1 MASLAKSI
9 VLTAIGEGRVSVD
22 KIKAFIPRVPMND
35 LFRLKCEMAVAL
47 REARPQDVLMMSENL
62 QASEDDLTFINNMIK
77 CAHNQISMDNA
88 FLALGLVPPLP
99 ATFCSAASID
109 NNAVKS
115 CKNKSTTLHAKILLS
130 KEVRFQLTMK
140 FERNC
145 GVFSKAE
152 IQTLAEKYNMTCKQ
166 IKQYFRNLRFRSK
179 GHDSM
184 KMSSK

>member
-1 MASLAKSI
+1 MLLYISLYLNIFKLSMASLAKSI

-88 FLALGLVPPLP
+88 FLALVFFFIVLTALQCIHHFRDLFHHCLPLFAP
-99 ATFCSAASID
+99 LLQLII
-109 NNAVKS
+109 
-115 CKNKSTTLHAKILLS
+115 TL
-130 KEVRFQLTMK
+130 
-140 FERNC
+140 
-145 GVFSKAE
+145 
-152 IQTLAEKYNMTCKQ
+152 
-166 IKQYFRNLRFRSK
+166 
-179 GHDSM
+179 
-184 KMSSK
+184 